1 MMWSEEKLRASW
13 AILVYV
19 WLLGFA
25 MFARILC
32 LPPIAHLMKEE
43 LSLSHGQVGLIY
55 ALPLGILAAISVPS
69 GLLADTIGIRK
80 AGGMGAVI
88 MAAGSLLTGTATS
101 FMTLL
106 VSTALFGVGFSLV
119 YPNLPKLVSVW
130 FSQERAGVATG
141 IYGTGI
147 GTGASLALTITLP
160 VILPITQT
168 LAGIFYIWSLP
179 AIAAAILWWI
189 VVKPPALSGDGS
201 KGQQGGVRLV
211 SSQGVWKN
219 MGLWIVVLCFFCN
232 TFHFYTWSGWTPKLM
247 MLKGASAISAA
258 LMTSIIQW
266 VSIPTIFLVPWL
278 SHKLGLRKPF
288 IWTSAI
294 VLALASWSAM
304 YIPLSFGWALMV
316 IVGLAVN
323 GTFPMML
330 WLPLEMVPKESV
342 GTASGLV
349 LSFGYTG
356 GIVGP
361 LLAGH
366 IMDATGALH
375 LTLIILG
382 GLGIAWALI
391 AFLLPET
398 GSRARAKRLRAERV
412 HFR

>member
-1 MMWSEEKLRASW
+1 MWIEDKLRASW

-32 LPPIAHLMKEE
+32 LPPIAHIMKEE
-43 LSLSHGQVGLIY
+43 LSLSHGQVGLLY

-69 GLLADTIGIRK
+69 GFLADRIGIRK

-88 MAAGSLLTGTATS
+88 MAVGSFLTGTATN

-106 VSTALFGVGFSLV
+106 VPTALFGVGFSMV
-119 YPNLPKLVSVW
+119 FPNLPKLVSVC
-130 FSQERAGVATG
+130 FSRERAGVATG

-160 VILPITQT
+160 VILPITHSLGGT
-168 LAGIFYIWSLP
+168 FYIWSLP

-189 VVKPPALSGDGS
+189 VVKPPTLSGDDP
-201 KGQQGGVRLV
+201 KVQQGGVRHV
-211 SSQGVWKN
+211 SSHGVLKN
-219 MGLWIVVLCFFCN
+219 MGLWLVVLCFFCN

-247 MLKGASAISAA
+247 MLKGASATSAV

-278 SHKLGLRKPF
+278 SHKVGMRKPF
-288 IWTSAI
+288 IWTSGI
-294 VLALASWSAM
+294 LLALASWSAM
-304 YIPLSFGWALMV
+304 YIPFSFGWPLMV
-316 IVGLAVN
+316 MVGLAVN
-323 GTFPMML
+323 STFPMML

-342 GTASGLV
+342 GMASGLV
-349 LSFGYTG
+349 LSVGYTG
-356 GIVGP
+356 GLVGP
-361 LLAGH
+361 LLAGY
-366 IMDATGALH
+366 IMDATGGLH

-382 GLGIAWALI
+382 GVGIGWALI

-398 GSRARAKRLRAERV
+398 GSRARAKKLRSERV

>member
-1 MMWSEEKLRASW
+1 MCVEDKLRASW

-32 LPPIAHLMKEE
+32 LPPIAHIMKEE

-55 ALPLGILAAISVPS
+55 ALPLGILAAISVP
-69 GLLADTIGIRK
+69 GGFLADRIGIRK

-88 MAAGSLLTGTATS
+88 MAVGSLLTGSATS

-106 VSTALFGVGFSLV
+106 VSTAFFGVGFSLV

-160 VILPITQT
+160 VILPITHT
-168 LAGIFYIWSLP
+168 LGGTFYIWSLP

-189 VVKPPALSGDGS
+189 VVKPPTLSGDGS
-201 KGQQGGVRLV
+201 KGQKGGVSHI
-211 SSQGVWKN
+211 SSHGVWKN
-219 MGLWIVVLCFFCN
+219 MGLWLVVLCFFCN

-247 MLKGASAISAA
+247 MLKGASATSAA

-266 VSIPTIFLVPWL
+266 VSIPTVFLVPWA
-278 SHKLGLRKPF
+278 SSKLGLRKPF

-294 VLALASWSAM
+294 VLVLASWSAM
-304 YIPLSFGWALMV
+304 YIPFSFGWGLMV

-330 WLPLEMVPKESV
+330 WLPLEMVPKNRWERQV
-342 GTASGLV
+342 GWCYPLDTQGELWGPCLRDTLWMLQV
-349 LSFGYTG
+349 LS
-356 GIVGP
+356 I
-361 LLAGH
+361 
-366 IMDATGALH
+366 
-375 LTLIILG
+375 
-382 GLGIAWALI
+382 
-391 AFLLPET
+391 
-398 GSRARAKRLRAERV
+398 
-412 HFR
+412 

>member
-1 MMWSEEKLRASW
+1 MWIEYKLRASW
-13 AILVYV
+13 AILVYL

-32 LPPIAHLMKEE
+32 LPPITHIIKEE
-43 LSLSHGQVGLIY
+43 LSLSHGQAGLIY
-55 ALPLGILAAISVPS
+55 ALPIGILAAISVPS
-69 GLLADTIGIRK
+69 GYLADRIGIRN

-88 MAAGSLLTGTATS
+88 MAVGSLLTGKATS

-106 VSTALFGVGFSLV
+106 APTALFGVGFSLV
-119 YPNLPKLVSVW
+119 YPNLPKLVSLW

-141 IYGTGI
+141 IYVTGI

-160 VILPITQT
+160 VILPITNT
-168 LAGIFYIWSLP
+168 FGGTFYIWSLP
-179 AIAAAILWWI
+179 AILSAILWWI
-189 VVKPPALSGDGS
+189 VVKPPTLSEDGS
-201 KGQQGGVRLV
+201 KGQQGGVRHV
-211 SSQGVWKN
+211 SSHGVWKN
-219 MGLWIVVLCFFCN
+219 MGLWMVVLCFFCN

-247 MLKGASAISAA
+247 MLKGASATSAA
-258 LMTSIIQW
+258 LMTSVIQW
-266 VSIPTIFLVPWL
+266 VSIPTIFLVPWA
-278 SHKLGLRKPF
+278 SSKLGLRKPF
-288 IWTSAI
+288 IWASAI

-342 GTASGLV
+342 GIASGLV

-356 GIVGP
+356 GLVGP
-361 LLAGH
+361 LLAGY

-375 LTLIILG
+375 LTLLILG
-382 GLGIAWALI
+382 GVGIGWALI

-398 GSRARAKRLRAERV
+398 GTRARAKKLRAESV

>member
-1 MMWSEEKLRASW
+1 MWIEDKLRASW

-32 LPPIAHLMKEE
+32 LPPIAHIMKEE
-43 LSLSHGQVGLIY
+43 LSLSHGQVGLLY

-69 GLLADTIGIRK
+69 GFLADRIGIRK

-88 MAAGSLLTGTATS
+88 MAVGSFLTGTATN

-106 VSTALFGVGFSLV
+106 VPTALFGVGFSMV
-119 YPNLPKLVSVW
+119 FPNLPKLVSVC
-130 FSQERAGVATG
+130 FSRERAGVATG

-160 VILPITQT
+160 VILPITHSLGGT
-168 LAGIFYIWSLP
+168 FYIWSLP

-189 VVKPPALSGDGS
+189 VVKPPTLSGDDP
-201 KGQQGGVRLV
+201 KVQQGGVRHV
-211 SSQGVWKN
+211 SSHGVLKN
-219 MGLWIVVLCFFCN
+219 MGLWLVVLCFFCN

-247 MLKGASAISAA
+247 MLKGASATSAV

-278 SHKLGLRKPF
+278 SHKVGMRKPF
-288 IWTSAI
+288 IWSSGI
-294 VLALASWSAM
+294 LLALASWSAM
-304 YIPLSFGWALMV
+304 YIPFSFGWPLMV
-316 IVGLAVN
+316 MVGLAVN
-323 GTFPMML
+323 STFPMML

-342 GTASGLV
+342 GMASGLV
-349 LSFGYTG
+349 LSVGYTG
-356 GIVGP
+356 GLVGP
-361 LLAGH
+361 LLAGY
-366 IMDATGALH
+366 IMDATGGLH

-382 GLGIAWALI
+382 GVGIGWALI

-398 GSRARAKRLRAERV
+398 GSRARAKKLRSERV

>member
-1 MMWSEEKLRASW
+1 MCVEDKLRASW

-32 LPPIAHLMKEE
+32 LPPIAHIMKEE

-55 ALPLGILAAISVPS
+55 ALPLGILAAISVP
-69 GLLADTIGIRK
+69 GGFLADRIGIRK

-88 MAAGSLLTGTATS
+88 MAVGSLLTGSATS

-160 VILPITQT
+160 VILPITHT
-168 LAGIFYIWSLP
+168 LGGTFYIWSLP

-189 VVKPPALSGDGS
+189 VVKPPTLSGDGS
-201 KGQQGGVRLV
+201 KGQKGGMSHV
-211 SSQGVWKN
+211 SSHGVWKN
-219 MGLWIVVLCFFCN
+219 MGLWLVVLCFFCN

-247 MLKGASAISAA
+247 MLKGASATSAA

-266 VSIPTIFLVPWL
+266 VSIPTVFLVPWA
-278 SHKLGLRKPF
+278 SSKLGLRKPF

-294 VLALASWSAM
+294 VLVLASWSAM
-304 YIPLSFGWALMV
+304 YIPFSFGWGLMV

-361 LLAGH
+361 LLAGY

-382 GLGIAWALI
+382 GVGIAWALI

-398 GSRARAKRLRAERV
+398 GSRARGKKMKGESV

>member
-1 MMWSEEKLRASW
+1 MWIEDKLRASW

-32 LPPIAHLMKEE
+32 LPPIAHILKEE

-69 GLLADTIGIRK
+69 GLLADRIGIRK
-80 AGGMGAVI
+80 AAGMGAVI
-88 MAAGSLLTGTATS
+88 MAVGSLLTGKATS
-101 FMTLL
+101 FMTL
-106 VSTALFGVGFSLV
+106 VAPTALFGVGFSLV
-119 YPNLPKLVSVW
+119 YPNLPKLVSLW

-141 IYGTGI
+141 IYVTGI

-160 VILPITQT
+160 VIVPITHT
-168 LAGIFYIWSLP
+168 FGGTFYIWSLP
-179 AIAAAILWWI
+179 AVAAAILWWI
-189 VVKPPALSGDGS
+189 VVKPPTPSEDGL
-201 KGQQGGVRLV
+201 KNQQGGVRHV
-211 SSQGVWKN
+211 SSHGVWKN
-219 MGLWIVVLCFFCN
+219 MGLWLVVLCFFCN
-232 TFHFYTWSGWTPKLM
+232 TFHFYTWTGWTPKLM
-247 MLKGASAISAA
+247 MLKGASATSAA
-258 LMTSIIQW
+258 LMTSVIQW
-266 VSIPTIFLVPWL
+266 VSIPTIFLVPWA
-278 SHKLGLRKPF
+278 SSKLGLRKPF
-288 IWTSAI
+288 IWASAI

-304 YIPLSFGWALMV
+304 YIPVSFGWALMV

-356 GIVGP
+356 GIMGP
-361 LLAGH
+361 LLAGY
-366 IMDATGALH
+366 IMDVTGALH

-382 GLGIAWALI
+382 GVGIGWALI
-391 AFLLPET
+391 AFRLPET
-398 GSRARAKRLRAERV
+398 GSRARTNKIKGESV